1 MPGWEGLR
9 GWWLTGHPG
18 EEAQVVTSS
27 QAVGVSPSGS
37 LSFRKF
43 QERRQD
49 WYALTLQKHQWV

>member
-37 LSFRKF
+37 SRRDGRTGLHSLSKSISGSEMKR
-43 QERRQD
+43 
-49 WYALTLQKHQWV
+49 